1 MPVIDW
7 FKMQTHKQYL
17 DIILN
22 QGVLAL
28 NSVAYA

>member
-7 FKMQTHKQYL
+7 FKMQTRKQYL

-22 QGVLAL
+22 QEVGLWC
-28 NSVAYA
+28 